1 MKPPAPQHEAGV
13 SPGTSENEA
22 TGLPGFRTWR
32 AVYWFV
38 AGVFAAVV
46 GLLTVLSRMFS

>member
-1 MKPPAPQHEAGV
+1 MTPPASQHESGAA
-13 SPGTSENEA
+13 PGASENEA

-38 AGVFAAVV
+38 AGVFAVVV

>member
-1 MKPPAPQHEAGV
+1 MTPPAPQPEAGAPPV
-13 SPGTSENEA
+13 APENEA

-38 AGVFAAVV
+38 AGVFAVVV
-46 GLLTVLSRMFS
+46 GLLTGLSRMFS

>member
-1 MKPPAPQHEAGV
+1 MNPLAPKPEPE
-13 SPGTSENEA
+13 SEA

-38 AGVFAAVV
+38 AGVFVV
-46 GLLTVLSRMFS
+46 TVALLTILTRMFS